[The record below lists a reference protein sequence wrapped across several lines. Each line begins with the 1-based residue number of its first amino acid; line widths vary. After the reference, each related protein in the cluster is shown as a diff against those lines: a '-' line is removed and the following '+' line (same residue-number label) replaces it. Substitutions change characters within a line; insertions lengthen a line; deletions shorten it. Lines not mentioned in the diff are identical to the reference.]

1 MESCYYETIQETGHL
16 QARFEPV
23 ISPARVFPAHWHE
36 YVEILYIREGSL
48 SAIVQASEY
57 DLSAGDLM
65 IINSGDLHM
74 TRTGGSHYLIL
85 QISARQLRAYLPDFD
100 RLRFTTV
107 IHPSEVADSSPL
119 FALFHQME
127 ELFQTQPPYYEL
139 LFASRLYEFLYI
151 LCRDHSTITGSA
163 ITADNDRDR
172 LRITRVMEW
181 IRSHYQE
188 NLTLDAAASLLAVSR
203 EYFCRLFKKYTGQTF
218 LEYLNDIRT
227 MHLSK
232 DLLTCDDTI
241 TSLMEKHGLTNYKVF
256 LRTFRKLYGTSPQKF
271 RQAAIGD
278 GI

>member
-1 MESCYYETIQETGHL
+1 MESRYYETIQETGHL

-127 ELFQTQPPYYEL
+127 ELFQTQLPYYEL

-172 LRITRVMEW
+172 LRITRVM
-181 IRSHYQE
+181 
-188 NLTLDAAASLLAVSR
+188 
-203 EYFCRLFKKYTGQTF
+203 
-218 LEYLNDIRT
+218 
-227 MHLSK
+227 
-232 DLLTCDDTI
+232 
-241 TSLMEKHGLTNYKVF
+241 
-256 LRTFRKLYGTSPQKF
+256 
-271 RQAAIGD
+271 
-278 GI
+278 

>member
-1 MESCYYETIQETGHL
+1 
-16 QARFEPV
+16 
-23 ISPARVFPAHWHE
+23 
-36 YVEILYIREGSL
+36 
-48 SAIVQASEY
+48 
-57 DLSAGDLM
+57 
-65 IINSGDLHM
+65 M

-85 QISARQLRAYLPDFD
+85 QISAKQLRAYLPDFD

-188 NLTLDAAASLLAVSR
+188 NLTLDGFPARRLKRILL
-203 EYFCRLFKKYTGQTF
+203 QTVQKIHRADVPRISERRPHHAPVQRPAHLRRYDHF
-218 LEYLNDIRT
+218 PDGKTRT
-227 MHLSK
+227 YQL
-232 DLLTCDDTI
+232 
-241 TSLMEKHGLTNYKVF
+241 
-256 LRTFRKLYGTSPQKF
+256 
-271 RQAAIGD
+271 
-278 GI
+278 

>member
-1 MESCYYETIQETGHL
+1 MESRYYETIQETGHL

-127 ELFQTQPPYYEL
+127 ELFQTQLPYYEL

-181 IRSHYQE
+181 IRALSGKSDPRRGGFPARRLKRILLQTVQKIHRADVPRISERRPHHAPVQRPAHLRRYDHFPDGKTRTYQ
-188 NLTLDAAASLLAVSR
+188 L
-203 EYFCRLFKKYTGQTF
+203 
-218 LEYLNDIRT
+218 
-227 MHLSK
+227 
-232 DLLTCDDTI
+232 
-241 TSLMEKHGLTNYKVF
+241 
-256 LRTFRKLYGTSPQKF
+256 
-271 RQAAIGD
+271 
-278 GI
+278 

>member
-1 MESCYYETIQETGHL
+1 MESRYYETIQETGHL

-100 RLRFTTV
+100 RLR
-107 IHPSEVADSSPL
+107 
-119 FALFHQME
+119 
-127 ELFQTQPPYYEL
+127 
-139 LFASRLYEFLYI
+139 
-151 LCRDHSTITGSA
+151 
-163 ITADNDRDR
+163 
-172 LRITRVMEW
+172 ITRVMEW
-181 IRSHYQE
+181 IRAHYQE

-218 LEYLNDIRT
+218 LEYLNDVRT

-278 GI
+278 GV